1 MEQYSGTEGFIEV
14 MNANGV
20 EDIFFNPGGE
30 QASIQATIAKLRVS
44 GKRAPRLVLCLDES
58 VAMAAAHG
66 HYMVSGKPQVV
77 MVHAELGTQ
86 QVGGALH
93 NAQWGRIPVILW
105 AGLAGAPQRV
115 NWKQE
120 PYDQGGMVRNCVKW
134 DHEITDNQNIS
145 EVLGEAF
152 KIAFS
157 EPRGPVYLAYSRDM
171 TTKKMDRKTI
181 RPSATDD
188 LAVAPP
194 IGNDTLNKIAG
205 MLIEAENPL
214 IIAGYTGRHPES
226 VASLVELAETLGAP
240 VLTSQVW
247 MNFPTTH
254 PLCAGIEQILGSR
267 KANPYIADAD
277 VLLVID
283 YDMPYAI
290 AAGVPG
296 KDARIIHL
304 DVDPL
309 TQGRPLWGRGA
320 DIYVKADSREAIPAL
335 TGAIRRVL
343 TPEKRDKFS
352 QRSSRLGN
360 AHIKQ
365 RKGWRAQAVSS
376 AKLKPISPD
385 WLCHCIA
392 GIIDEDTIVVNHN
405 ISLSASPT
413 EQIDRTRPRTLLG
426 CGAGS
431 IQWALGAALG
441 AKIAAPDRT
450 VVSLMTD
457 GGFIWGCPVATL
469 WTARV
474 YHAPFL
480 SVIFNNQ
487 TYGFMRSL
495 IQRAAGE
502 KDFSDA
508 MAFEAGVDIAPPP
521 DYAGIAEACGAY
533 GKMVENPDDVLPVL
547 KEALRQTRNGRAAVV
562 DIRLEKEHDWL

>member
-1 MEQYSGTEGFIEV
+1 VEQYSGTEGFIEV
-14 MNANGV
+14 LNANGV
-20 EDIFFNPGGE
+20 ENIFFNPGGE
-30 QASIQATIAKLRVS
+30 QASIQATIASFRVS

-77 MVHAELGTQ
+77 MVHSELGTQ

-93 NAQWGRIPVILW
+93 NAQWGRIPVILL
-105 AGLAGAPQRV
+105 AGLTGAPQRA
-115 NWKQE
+115 NWKKE
-120 PYDQGGMVRNCVKW
+120 PYDQGSMVRNCVKW
-134 DHEITDNQNIS
+134 DHELTVNENIH

-152 KIAFS
+152 KIAYS
-157 EPRGPVYLAYSRDM
+157 EPCGPVYLSYSRDVM
-171 TTKKMDRKTI
+171 TNKIDRETI
-181 RPSATDD
+181 KPSATDD

-194 IGNDTLNKIAG
+194 IGNDTLNKVADA
-205 MLIEAENPL
+205 LIEAENPL

-226 VASLVELAETLGAP
+226 VSSLVELAETLGAP

-296 KDARIIHL
+296 KDARIIHV

-320 DIYVKADSREAIPAL
+320 DIFIKADSRVAIPAL
-335 TGAIRRVL
+335 TGAISRVL
-343 TPEKRDKFS
+343 IQEKREKFS
-352 QRSSRLGN
+352 QRCSRLGS

-365 RKGWRAQAVSS
+365 RNEWRALAVSS

-392 GIIDEDTIVVNHN
+392 EIIDEDTIVVNHN

-431 IQWALGAALG
+431 IQWAPGAALG

-469 WTARV
+469 WTARA

-480 SVIFNNQ
+480 SVIFDNQ
-487 TYGFMRSL
+487 SYGFMRSL
-495 IQRAAGE
+495 IHRTSGE
-502 KDFSDA
+502 INFSDT
-508 MAFEAGVDIAPPP
+508 MAFEAGVDIVPPP
-521 DYAGIAEACGAY
+521 DYAGIAESCGAY

-562 DIRLEKEHDWL
+562 DVRLEKEHDWL